1 MEKIINLLI
10 DFGNVIIIR
19 AVEDPIFIDIIIHH
33 SFIDIAAFWFLETL
47 LNLVNYHQENI
58 FFRSPSLVV
67 LNKFVSNH
75 HFDFLFN
82 LLFSML
88 CDNFHMDILR
98 FFATFSEERNWFADA
113 RF

>member
-1 MEKIINLLI
+1 MEKIVNLLI

-33 SFIDIAAFWFLETL
+33 SFIDITAFWFLETFL
-47 LNLVNYHQENI
+47 DLENYHQENI
-58 FFRSPSLVV
+58 LLRSTSLVI
-67 LNKFVSNH
+67 LNEFVSNNH
-75 HFDFLFN
+75 LDFSFN
-82 LLFSML
+82 LLFSVL

-98 FFATFSEERNWFADA
+98 FFSTSLKERNWFADA

>member
-1 MEKIINLLI
+1 MEKIVNLLI
-10 DFGNVIIIR
+10 DFGNMIIIG
-19 AVEDPIFIDIIIHH
+19 AIEYPIFIDIIIHH
-33 SFIDIAAFWFLETL
+33 SFIDIAAFWFLKTL

-58 FFRSPSLVV
+58 LFRSPSLIV

-82 LLFSML
+82 LLLSML
-88 CDNFHMDILR
+88 SDNFHVDILR
-98 FFATFSEERNWFADA
+98 FFTTFSEEGNWFTDA